1 MNGIRRN
8 IIYGDE
14 HRAICESLG
23 KVRFL
28 TIKLFLLSNKV
39 YSPEGESSRAGMG
52 EGKTIPRTATLPG
65 AGQIRRVRC

>member
-39 YSPEGESSRAGMG
+39 YSPEN
-52 EGKTIPRTATLPG
+52 
-65 AGQIRRVRC
+65 